1 MKSKKKGLKGFN
13 IFIIF
18 SLLMMLVLSG
28 CSGSSQGSNSKT
40 IKLGLLE
47 DRSGDFSLVGIQKY
61 HAAELAVDQ
70 INQQGGLLG
79 KKVVLDAPDTQSNNS
94 VYQQMAKKLILQD
107 HVVAIMGAY
116 SSASREAIRPIM
128 DQNKMLYF
136 YNNQYE
142 GGVADNDTF
151 LTGAVPEQQI
161 IPLMKYMIKKFGPRV
176 YTIAAD
182 YNFGQ
187 ISAQWVQQS
196 VKQDGGKLV
205 GQEFIPLDVSQFSST
220 ISRIKA
226 AKPDVLVTLLIGQ
239 NQSAFYE
246 QWAKQGDRSIPMAS
260 SVNLAQT
267 YEQLR
272 FAPPTMANMYVT
284 ASFMQELDTKYPKV
298 KTFVNQFYKKFPHD
312 KYVGQEAEAEYSGIM
327 LWAKAVKK
335 AKTTDRDAV
344 IKALESGI
352 SYNGPTGPVTMDPK
366 THHVIR
372 NMFLVNTDSKQK
384 IQIDAEYNAVKPNWL
399 STAKGV
405 NLPKK
410 PESHQYTPLGN

>member
-1 MKSKKKGLKGFN
+1 MRYKGLSILLLLG
-13 IFIIF
+13 
-18 SLLMMLVLSG
+18 LLMMLALSG
-28 CSGSSQGSNSKT
+28 CSGSSQGSSSKT

-61 HAAELAVDQ
+61 HAAQLAVDK

-94 VYQQMAKKLILQD
+94 VYQQMAKQLILKD
-107 HVVAIMGAY
+107 HVAAIMGAY

-142 GGVADNDTF
+142 GGVADKYSF
-151 LTGAVPEQQI
+151 LDGAVPEQQI
-161 IPLMKYMIKKFGPRV
+161 VPLMKYMIKKFGPRV

-246 QWAKQGDRSIPMAS
+246 QWAKQGDRTIPMAS

-284 ASFMQELDTKYPKV
+284 TSFMQELGTKYPGV
-298 KTFVNQFYKKFPHD
+298 KTFVDEFYKKFPKD

-327 LWAKAVKK
+327 LWAKAVQK
-335 AKTTDRDAV
+335 AKTTETNAV

-352 SYNGPTGPVTMDPK
+352 SYNGPTGPVTIDPK
-366 THHVIR
+366 THHVVR
-372 NMFLVNTDSKQK
+372 NMFLVNTNQQQK
-384 IQIDAEYNAVKPNWL
+384 IQIDSEDKMVKPDWL
-399 STAKGV
+399 SKVKGV
-405 NLPKK
+405 DLTKK
-410 PESHQYTPLGN
+410 TEFKQYTPLN